1 MSDLLGWL
9 LRALMYE
16 VLEEGFFT
24 AGGVEFGGPPPLPAK
39 VTPRLPVRFAAPL
52 NVFDLGDQDVLVCS
66 MVIIAGLSLWF
77 SMFLPTL
84 PGGMMHP
91 FIFLCWS
98 GG

>member
-16 VLEEGFFT
+16 VLEEGFVT
-24 AGGVEFGGPPPLPAK
+24 VGGVEFGGPPPVPAK
-39 VTPRLPVRFAAPL
+39 VTPRLPVRSAAPL

-98 GG
+98 VG